1 MEKQFEI
8 LRKTRMFLI
17 SLLDGL
23 SLEQLNKIPQG
34 FNNNIAWNAGHIVA
48 AQQGV
53 CYRRAGLP
61 LVIDNAFFEKYKP
74 ESKPQ
79 EQATEADV
87 KQIKALLLS
96 TIDDLQRDYENKKFS
111 AYPAWTTR
119 YGVAINSIEDAI
131 SFLDFHE
138 GLHVGYAMALRRAVN
153 AESR

>member
-8 LRKTRMFLI
+8 LRKTRQFLI

-34 FNNNIAWNAGHIVA
+34 FNNNIIWNAGHIVA

-61 LVIDNAFFEKYKP
+61 LIVDEAFFDQFKP

-79 EQATEADV
+79 EQATEAEV
-87 KQIKALLLS
+87 AQIKKLLLS

-111 AYPAWTTR
+111 TYPAWTTR
-119 YGVAINSIEDAI
+119 YGVAINSIEDVV
-131 SFLDFHE
+131 SFLDFHD
-138 GLHVGYAMALRRAVN
+138 GLHVGYAMALRRCVN
-153 AESR
+153 S

>member
-8 LRKTRMFLI
+8 LRKTRQFLI

-23 SLEQLNKIPQG
+23 PLEQLNKIPQG
-34 FNNNIAWNAGHIVA
+34 FNNNIIWNTGHIVA

-61 LVIDNAFFEKYKP
+61 LVIDDTLFDKYKP

-87 KQIKALLLS
+87 AQIKELLLS

-111 AYPAWTTR
+111 SYPAWTTR
-119 YGVAINSIEDAI
+119 YGVEIKSIEDAI
-131 SFLDFHE
+131 SFLSFHD
-138 GLHVGYAMALRRAVN
+138 GLHVGYAMALRRCVN
-153 AESR
+153 AENR